1 MYIPNADVII
11 LATQMSLGDVHLSG
25 GSVPVE
31 TGNGS

>member
-25 GSVPVE
+25 SSVPVE